1 MGDGRVGPGEQPQ
14 AEHHIVHRTLIQGSS
29 LGTSQL
35 APVPSFRVQE
45 RRGELGDEK
54 RERETN
60 SETGRPGVYFTP
72 LALLPRD
79 TRKRPGL
86 NHHQEPS
93 LVRQMWKSPPWA
105 MREGRKFVHPIPFLS
120 PQLHIYRSPLIYGSI
135 YLRRSSL
142 TYHLDVKGKNELLII
157 IKELIMAK

>member
-14 AEHHIVHRTLIQGSS
+14 AEHHSVHRTLIQESS

-35 APVPSFRVQE
+35 APVLSFRAQE

-86 NHHQEPS
+86 NHHREPS
-93 LVRQMWKSPPWA
+93 LSGVTNVEITSVGHA
-105 MREGRKFVHPIPFLS
+105 GREEVCASYTISLS
-120 PQLHIYRSPLIYGSI
+120 LAAHLQITSNIWGHLI
-135 YLRRSSL
+135 
-142 TYHLDVKGKNELLII
+142 TE
-157 IKELIMAK
+157 E